1 MLFILSLI
9 FFLFFLFSFLNTI
22 IYSGVIKTT
31 ESMTDLVSSVNEEIE
46 NMMQTTSD
54 QVFHSRFIQIDPPG
68 DDLFCNNCSSSIIFR
83 ETTV

>member
-1 MLFILSLI
+1 
-9 FFLFFLFSFLNTI
+9 
-22 IYSGVIKTT
+22 
-31 ESMTDLVSSVNEEIE
+31 MTDLVSSVNEEIE